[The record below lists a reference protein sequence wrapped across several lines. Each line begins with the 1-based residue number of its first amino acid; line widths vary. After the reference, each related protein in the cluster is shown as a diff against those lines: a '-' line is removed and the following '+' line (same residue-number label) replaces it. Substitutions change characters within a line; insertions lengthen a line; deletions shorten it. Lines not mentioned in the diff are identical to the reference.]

1 MKRTF
6 LLLLLFFCCL
16 QGFAQ
21 EKNWI
26 TWSLD
31 CLNLEFKTPPG
42 FSDDPLDGDYSNCTG
57 EVVFSDDFRMVILLR
72 TDTSYIKNLKYAGK
86 FSVPY
91 FQYSVYIRD
100 SSDFEMVTS
109 WRNITYTIS
118 VSEVKFESI
127 LDKNSLIRRILG
139 TFTPKYQFVLLERG
153 AQDSFFKRGGYEN
166 LIGVKFSNNRKEI
179 DMSGKN
185 LAMKKIPAH
194 ISEFEQVEI
203 VNLANNELSYI
214 PSFIFNMKI
223 IKGLN
228 LSFNQLYQLP
238 DVDIC
243 RLSSLEYLNIGNNPI
258 SELPACF
265 SSLKNLKELNLE
277 NTHLSDIP
285 EFFKNMGKMKI
296 YVRNSDIPKTTRKN
310 LKKQFPEI
318 NFVF

>member
-1 MKRTF
+1 MIRAF
-6 LLLLLFFCCL
+6 LLLILIFSLMK
-16 QGFAQ
+16 GYAQ
-21 EKNWI
+21 EKNWK

-31 CLNLEFKTPPG
+31 CLNLEFKTPPD

-57 EVVFSDDFRMVILLR
+57 EVVFSNDFRMVIVLK
-72 TDTSYIKNLKYAGK
+72 TDTSYTKSLKYRGK
-86 FSVPY
+86 FSNPD
-91 FQYSVYIRD
+91 FQYTVYVQD
-100 SSDFEMVTS
+100 SSNFELITT
-109 WRNITYTIS
+109 WRNIIYSIS
-118 VSEVKFESI
+118 VTEVNVESI
-127 LDKNSLIRRILG
+127 HDKNSLVRRILG
-139 TFTPKYQFVLLERG
+139 TFTTKYQFVLLERSV
-153 AQDSFFKRGGYEN
+153 QDGFFKRGGYEN
-166 LIGVKFSNNRKEI
+166 LVGVKFSDNRKEI

-296 YVRNSDIPKTTRKN
+296 YVRNSDIPKATRKN